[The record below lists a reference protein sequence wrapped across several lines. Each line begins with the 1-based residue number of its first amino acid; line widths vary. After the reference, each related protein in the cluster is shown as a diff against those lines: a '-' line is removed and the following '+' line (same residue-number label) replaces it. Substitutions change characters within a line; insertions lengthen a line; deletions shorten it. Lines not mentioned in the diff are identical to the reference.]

1 MGLLPLRQLPHIA
14 DTIGIDDDEKIG
26 KFIRRMSDE
35 LKRRKKLLSEYA
47 VASLEMYE
55 RASGKEEP
63 AILII
68 LDSFESFKGM
78 KYDADLEQAITQIAR
93 EGAGIGVHLLIASGR
108 QNDLRTNLYSNIK
121 TQIPLKLLDDTE
133 ARGIVGRTD
142 HVIED
147 IAGRGLIKLD
157 DPEIFQAALPTAGE
171 DTLAVIE
178 AIQIEAKAMDMA
190 WEGERPEE
198 IPMVPDDL
206 TLSDFML
213 RKAVKTQNSYTHTLI
228 PGIDLETVEAVTLNL
243 NESHVL
249 VLADKA
255 TKVTQLMDVFQMEL
269 TQKGVSDVTYIAAA
283 SMDNV
288 EMLYPTITSESDIEQ
303 AVTKFA
309 EMLADRIARQ
319 SKINVPQYLLINHPK
334 YLFGNLAA
342 TTELQLLDLLTE
354 GAQYKL
360 YIVIGADEK
369 AVSESY
375 GDLKRKLKDSAQT
388 VLLMKASDQSVVSTD
403 VKSYGEPALPEN
415 EGYYVL
421 DSCARK
427 LKVPK

>member
-1 MGLLPLRQLPHIA
+1 
-14 DTIGIDDDEKIG
+14 
-26 KFIRRMSDE
+26 
-35 LKRRKKLLSEYA
+35 
-47 VASLEMYE
+47 
-55 RASGKEEP
+55 
-63 AILII
+63 
-68 LDSFESFKGM
+68 
-78 KYDADLEQAITQIAR
+78 
-93 EGAGIGVHLLIASGR
+93 
-108 QNDLRTNLYSNIK
+108 
-121 TQIPLKLLDDTE
+121 
-133 ARGIVGRTD
+133 
-142 HVIED
+142 
-147 IAGRGLIKLD
+147 
-157 DPEIFQAALPTAGE
+157 
-171 DTLAVIE
+171 
-178 AIQIEAKAMDMA
+178 
-190 WEGERPEE
+190 
-198 IPMVPDDL
+198 
-206 TLSDFML
+206 
-213 RKAVKTQNSYTHTLI
+213 
-228 PGIDLETVEAVTLNL
+228 
-243 NESHVL
+243 
-249 VLADKA
+249 
-255 TKVTQLMDVFQMEL
+255 MEL

-421 DSCARK
+421 DGCARK